1 MEEPIKKKL
10 WNKRKSETLKVAD
23 LQGYLAQFE
32 PGAEVQLGVV
42 QMRGAAMWRHQ
53 IKGFKFVFG
62 GTVPALLITVGK
74 AKQIKDGDRNG

>member
-1 MEEPIKKKL
+1 MEKIKNHL
-10 WNKRKSETLKVAD
+10 WNKKRTETLKVAD
-23 LQGYLAQFE
+23 LQGYLAQFD
-32 PGAEVQLGVV
+32 PGAEIQLGVV

-53 IKGFKFVFG
+53 IKGLKFVFC

>member
-1 MEEPIKKKL
+1 MKTIRKHL
-10 WNKRKSETLKVAD
+10 WNKARTETLKVAD
-23 LQGYLAQFE
+23 LQGYLAQFD
-32 PGAEVQLGVV
+32 PGAEVKLGVV
-42 QMRGAAMWRHQ
+42 QTRDAAMWRHQ

>member
-1 MEEPIKKKL
+1 MEEIKKRL
-10 WNKRKSETLKVAD
+10 WNKKRTETLKVAD
-23 LQGYLAQFE
+23 LQGYLAQFD

-42 QMRGAAMWRHQ
+42 QMRGAAMWSHQ

-62 GTVPALLITVGK
+62 GKVPALLITVGK

>member
-1 MEEPIKKKL
+1 MEEIKKRL
-10 WNKRKSETLKVAD
+10 WNKKRTETLKVAD
-23 LQGYLAQFE
+23 LQGYLAQFD
-32 PGAEVQLGVV
+32 PGAEVQFGVI

-53 IKGFKFVFG
+53 IKGFVFG

>member
-1 MEEPIKKKL
+1 MEKIKNHL
-10 WNKRKSETLKVAD
+10 WNKN
-23 LQGYLAQFE
+23 

-74 AKQIKDGDRNG
+74 AKQIKDCDRNG